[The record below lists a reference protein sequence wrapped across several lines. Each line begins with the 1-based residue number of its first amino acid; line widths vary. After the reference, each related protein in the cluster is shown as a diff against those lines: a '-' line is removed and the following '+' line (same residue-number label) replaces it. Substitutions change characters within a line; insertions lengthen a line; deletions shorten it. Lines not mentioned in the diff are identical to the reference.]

1 MIREGESGERVHP
14 TQKPVKL
21 ISQILEDFSKPNDI
35 VYDPFLG
42 SGTTLIASEKTNR
55 ICYGMEIDPAYCD
68 VIIQRW
74 QDATGLI
81 AINEKT
87 DEPFVKNQNAA

>member
-55 ICYGMEIDPAYCD
+55 ICYGMEIDPGYCD
-68 VIIQRW
+68 VIIKRW
-74 QDATGLI
+74 QDATGQI
-81 AINEKT
+81 AINCNT
-87 DEPFVKNQNAA
+87 DEPFTSKVDG